1 MKRALYALLSVM
13 ALTSTAP
20 AQSPDLSR
28 AKASFEAGASAYA
41 AGDYLAAIQALD
53 AAYEISPLPA
63 IAFSLAQAERKQYF
77 RDGVRAHL
85 ERAVALFRRYLE
97 QEPVGSRREDASV
110 ALSQLEP
117 LLRTTPEQ
125 VQPAAPPHARPTR
138 LMIVSDAPA
147 ARISLDNEIPAPSP
161 VIREVTPGE
170 HRAYVQAPG
179 YYDDTRVVTAIG
191 GELLLTDVRL
201 NERPAML
208 YVAAPVGADI
218 YVDGI
223 FLGQGGKRRSVS
235 LRAGHHQLS
244 VGMKGHQPVRREL
257 ELKRGATHSEQVDLA
272 STTQRKVSNVMFIT
286 GGAAVGV
293 GMVFTALAVRSQ
305 NRAEDYLATASR
317 GNVGRAQL
325 TSYNALITD
334 RDRYRVA
341 ATVSIASAVGLFV
354 TGLFLHELDHP
365 DLPTAASPDL
375 PSTTP
380 VRSSSASR
388 WTFTPEV
395 AGSELGGSLHLS
407 F

>member
-1 MKRALYALLSVM
+1 MKRCLAVLVGLM
-13 ALTSTAP
+13 ALAGTAQ
-20 AQSPDLSR
+20 AQAPDLAR

-77 RDGVRAHL
+77 RDGERAHL

-97 QEPVGSRREDASV
+97 QEPLGSRREDASV

-117 LLRTTPEQ
+117 LLRSTP
-125 VQPAAPPHARPTR
+125 VPAQPAVSPQARPTR
-138 LMIVSDAPA
+138 LMIVSDVPA
-147 ARISLDNEIPAPSP
+147 ARISLDNEPPAPSP
-161 VIREVTPGE
+161 VIREVVPGE
-170 HRAYVQAPG
+170 HRAHVQAPG
-179 YYDDTRVVTAIG
+179 YYDDTRVVTAIA

-201 NERPAML
+201 NERPAVL

-223 FLGQGGKRRSVS
+223 FLGQGGKRRSVR

-244 VGMKGHQPVRREL
+244 VGLKGHQPVRREL
-257 ELKRGATHSEQVDLA
+257 ELARGATYSEEVELQ

-305 NRAEDYLATASR
+305 NRAEDFLATSSR
-317 GNVGRAQL
+317 GNVGRAEL
-325 TSYNALITD
+325 ASYNALITD
-334 RDRYRVA
+334 RDRYRAA

-365 DLPTAASPDL
+365 ELPVAASPEL
-375 PSTTP
+375 PPASP
-380 VRSSSASR
+380 VRSSSTPR

-395 AGSELGGSLHLS
+395 AGSELGGSVHLS